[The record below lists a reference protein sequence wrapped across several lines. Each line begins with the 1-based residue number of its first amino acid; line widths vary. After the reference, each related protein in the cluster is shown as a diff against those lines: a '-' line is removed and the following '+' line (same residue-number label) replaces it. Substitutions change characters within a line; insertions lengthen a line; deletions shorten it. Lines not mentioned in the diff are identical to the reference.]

1 MRIPIRRVAVRLGL
15 ELYTF
20 GVALQ
25 VTIQQ
30 SFQMFGSGCG
40 RGCLAGA
47 LLCCGRSAGCIGV
60 GFIAVAT
67 G

>member
-1 MRIPIRRVAVRLGL
+1 MRIPMAEGCCQVGVGV
-15 ELYTF
+15 TF
-20 GVALQ
+20 RVALQ

-40 RGCLAGA
+40 RVCLAGA

-60 GFIAVAT
+60 GFIAVALR
-67 G
+67 